1 MPRVVDE
8 VVTSTVKPRAAAAVS
23 RSLPFAIY
31 IAFLA
36 ASPTLGPLLGDPR
49 WLYAIQIGS
58 VLGLLCFFA
67 RDYVELK
74 CISSIRPAD
83 WARSLTI
90 GILVFVA
97 WIHLDHPALS
107 VGNSG
112 GFNPTLA
119 SGGVSPALALIRL
132 CGAAIVVPVM
142 EELFWRSFIMR
153 WIDRTNFL
161 QLSPASISIKAL
173 VVSTLL
179 FGVEHHLWAAGI
191 VAGLAYGWLYMRAGN
206 LWVPITAHAVTN
218 LLLGVWVLWTGRWEF
233 W

>member
-1 MPRVVDE
+1 MTTIGGLVQDASRAGTYHRISAKLSSHDMPRVVDE

-83 WARSLTI
+83 W
-90 GILVFVA
+90 
-97 WIHLDHPALS
+97 
-107 VGNSG
+107 
-112 GFNPTLA
+112 
-119 SGGVSPALALIRL
+119 
-132 CGAAIVVPVM
+132 
-142 EELFWRSFIMR
+142 
-153 WIDRTNFL
+153 
-161 QLSPASISIKAL
+161 
-173 VVSTLL
+173 
-179 FGVEHHLWAAGI
+179 
-191 VAGLAYGWLYMRAGN
+191 
-206 LWVPITAHAVTN
+206 
-218 LLLGVWVLWTGRWEF
+218 
-233 W
+233 

>member
-107 VGNSG
+107 VGNAG

-119 SGGVSPALALIRL
+119 SGGVSPAEPVEPSVALTL
-132 CGAAIVVPVM
+132 MFTALHGLVFAAIGFTLA
-142 EELFWRSFIMR
+142 E
-153 WIDRTNFL
+153 FL
-161 QLSPASISIKAL
+161 RRFDLVHSRAL
-173 VVSTLL
+173 MLVLL
-179 FGVEHHLWAAGI
+179 FSALC
-191 VAGLAYGWLYMRAGN
+191 VACSSLGPMIERTSATARRLPMPARRRDFPMLPTGSGSGRRA
-206 LWVPITAHAVTN
+206 
-218 LLLGVWVLWTGRWEF
+218 
-233 W
+233 